1 MSTVRVYLT
10 TWCGYCRMA
19 KRLLNNRGIP
29 FEEINLDDD
38 DDGRRELAAETGQR
52 TVPQIF
58 IGATHV
64 GGYDDLNALDRRGGL
79 QPLLEEEGIV

>member
-19 KRLLNNRGIP
+19 KRLLKSRGIP
-29 FEEINLDDD
+29 FEEINLDG
-38 DDGRRELAAETGQR
+38 DGAARRDLAAQTGQR

-58 IGATHV
+58 IGDTHV
-64 GGYDDLNALDRRGGL
+64 GGFDDLNALDRRGEL
-79 QPLLEEEGIV
+79 QPLLEAEGIG